1 LVEEIDMNIE
11 QMAIDAGVIV
21 VEGDNT
27 YWTENNAI
35 EVLEQFAIL
44 VVRAYTIEVLSNKF
58 K

>member
-1 LVEEIDMNIE
+1 MNIE

-21 VEGDNT
+21 VEDGKT
-27 YWTENNAI
+27 YWTENNAV